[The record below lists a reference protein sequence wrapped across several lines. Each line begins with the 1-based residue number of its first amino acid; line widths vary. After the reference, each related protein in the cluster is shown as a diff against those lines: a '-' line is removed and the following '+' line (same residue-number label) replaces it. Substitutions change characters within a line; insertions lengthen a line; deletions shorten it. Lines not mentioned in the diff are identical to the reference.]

1 MGVDGNVLCRQIMSE
16 LVTGRLVDWLADY
29 DSLLSGDQ
37 LTVHSKLVEFQGK
50 LVTLQAIEDDPKYWE
65 VISSDTSSW
74 LARDCGETF
83 AHAWISS
90 TRSTWL

>member
-16 LVTGRLVDWLADY
+16 LVAGTPCRLVG
-29 DSLLSGDQ
+29 GDQ

-50 LVTLQAIEDDPKYWE
+50 LVALQVIEDDPKYWE
-65 VISSDTSSW
+65 VILSGTSSW

-83 AHAWISS
+83 ALALVLS